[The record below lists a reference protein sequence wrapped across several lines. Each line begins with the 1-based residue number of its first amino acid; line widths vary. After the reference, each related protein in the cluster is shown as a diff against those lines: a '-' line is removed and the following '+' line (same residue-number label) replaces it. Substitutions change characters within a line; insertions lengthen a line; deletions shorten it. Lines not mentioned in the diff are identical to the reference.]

1 MEYIYIGKIV
11 NTHGLKGELRIISD
25 FNEKEEVFKKEFK
38 IYIGNNKEEKIIQ
51 NYRKHKNYDMVL
63 LNEIDSIDKALA
75 YKGEY
80 VYIKRDDINKEII
93 IEDLY
98 NYYVYEEDK
107 FIGKVTSL
115 ENGIK
120 YPYIVINDKFR
131 VPYLKEFIKEIDKDS
146 KKINIYYRKGLIDEN

>member
-38 IYIGNNKEEKIIQ
+38 IYIGNNKEEKTIQ

-75 YKGEY
+75 YKGEK
-80 VYIKRDDINKEII
+80 VYINRNDINKEII

-98 NYYVYEEDK
+98 NYYVYEDDK